1 MSEFVLLFR
10 RDYKTKEVQPTPEQ
24 MQEHLKH
31 WSEWFGNLASNDLL
45 ARPVQRLDAE
55 GRIVRQ
61 DGVVGNGP
69 YVELKESVGGLVIIK
84 ANDYD
89 EAVEIAASC
98 PVLELGGNVEIRM
111 GV

>member
-1 MSEFVLLFR
+1 MSEFVLIFR
-10 RDYKTKEVQPTPEQ
+10 RDYKTKEIQPSPEQ

-31 WSEWFGNLASNDLL
+31 WAEWFGNLASNDLL

-55 GRIVRQ
+55 GRIVSKNS
-61 DGVVGNGP
+61 VNNGP
-69 YVELKESVGGLVIIK
+69 YVEVKESVGGLVIIK

-89 EAVEIAASC
+89 EAVEIAESC
-98 PVLELGGNVEIRM
+98 PVLELGGSVEIRM